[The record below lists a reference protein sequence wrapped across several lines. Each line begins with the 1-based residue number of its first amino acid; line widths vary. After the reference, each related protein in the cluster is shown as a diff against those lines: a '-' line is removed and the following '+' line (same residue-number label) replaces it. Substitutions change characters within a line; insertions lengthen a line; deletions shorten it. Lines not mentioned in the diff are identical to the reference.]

1 MYFFLGGTEAVC
13 SRVPKCQPQDL
24 ISFFYLSQLVSMQLI
39 FFLAMTKYQ
48 DVQHRAQDEIDA
60 VVGNRLPTF
69 EDLRNLPYVRAIMK
83 ETLRWRAVAPSSTC
97 FLVSHTIWPR
107 N

>member
-1 MYFFLGGTEAVC
+1 
-13 SRVPKCQPQDL
+13 
-24 ISFFYLSQLVSMQLI
+24 MQLI

-83 ETLRWRAVAPSSTC
+83 ETLRWRVVAPSSTC
-97 FLVSHTIWPR
+97 FLVSQTIWPR